1 MTESLKDKVKRLVNE
16 GNARE
21 AISLLQNQADQGDGQ
36 AMYNLGCCYAE
47 GWTDK
52 PDEEKA
58 LLWYG
63 RAWDAPDTEEIKG
76 KIADS
81 IGDIYFQRKLNF
93 QKAARWYRKSAERGY
108 DWGYCD
114 WAAALPGGLVKVKIP
129 KRRWNCIRKRMNCME
144 RRKGLRPM
152 I

>member
-1 MTESLKDKVKRLVNE
+1 MTESLKDKVKQLVNE

-36 AMYNLGCCYAE
+36 AMYDLGCCYAE

-63 RAWDAPDTEEIKG
+63 RAWDAPNTEEIKG
-76 KIADS
+76 KPI
-81 IGDIYFQRKLNF
+81 
-93 QKAARWYRKSAERGY
+93 
-108 DWGYCD
+108 
-114 WAAALPGGLVKVKIP
+114 V
-129 KRRWNCIRKRMNCME
+129 
-144 RRKGLRPM
+144 
-152 I
+152 

>member
-1 MTESLKDKVKRLVNE
+1 MTESLKDKVKQLVNE

-36 AMYNLGCCYAE
+36 AMYDLGCCYAE

-81 IGDIYFQRKLNF
+81 IGDNSF
-93 QKAARWYRKSAERGY
+93 
-108 DWGYCD
+108 
-114 WAAALPGGLVKVKIP
+114 PPKIGFP
-129 KRRWNCIRKRMNCME
+129 ESCQVVPEIR
-144 RRKGLRPM
+144 
-152 I
+152 

>member
-1 MTESLKDKVKRLVNE
+1 MTESLKDKVKQLVNE

-36 AMYNLGCCYAE
+36 AMYDLGCCYAE

-63 RAWDAPDTEEIKG
+63 RAWDAHDIEKAKRSIKRHN
-76 KIADS
+76 KDMVFID
-81 IGDIYFQRKLNF
+81 
-93 QKAARWYRKSAERGY
+93 
-108 DWGYCD
+108 
-114 WAAALPGGLVKVKIP
+114 
-129 KRRWNCIRKRMNCME
+129 RRDFLIKYGVDNNAVSNA
-144 RRKGLRPM
+144 
-152 I
+152 